1 MTNKDIL
8 LEVIGDAGERFVPE
22 LTGKKK
28 KHSVLKWSALGGVCA
43 AAVIVCVIVLI
54 KMNKNES
61 AISPYVNLP
70 QIGNSNTKS
79 GTDKINPTIRFGEMG
94 FEGLMAYDISELDT
108 PNPWNPDLKLSS
120 LPVYRN
126 LAYNDFGEMVYLSEE
141 QIREIAKN
149 TASALKVD
157 VIDTKITYV
166 KDFEQG
172 EVPDEIL
179 KSIYRI
185 DVNCS
190 DNTTITVYGDG
201 QIRIEFER
209 NTLPSGYNFSHNS
222 TSKEE
227 AQKVMDYLSDKYGSL
242 LHYDNALCFS
252 IADRSFSGVE
262 NRSYYVYDRS
272 DEPVQ
277 SILNY
282 NLSFSKFAP
291 DDNGDLL
298 CIWLNN
304 PLCVSEYLGDYPIIS
319 VDEATEQ
326 LMNGKYFSSVPGDY
340 IRNGRI
346 SKEGIAKIELVYR
359 NNKVEY
365 YQPYYKYYVEL
376 DSAAFNM
383 ADGLKNYGI
392 FYVPAI
398 DSEFLEE
405 YKYFGEY

>member
-141 QIREIAKN
+141 QMREIAKN

-172 EVPDEIL
+172 EVHRRSSY
-179 KSIYRI
+179 K
-185 DVNCS
+185 
-190 DNTTITVYGDG
+190 
-201 QIRIEFER
+201 
-209 NTLPSGYNFSHNS
+209 
-222 TSKEE
+222 
-227 AQKVMDYLSDKYGSL
+227 
-242 LHYDNALCFS
+242 LC
-252 IADRSFSGVE
+252 
-262 NRSYYVYDRS
+262 
-272 DEPVQ
+272 
-277 SILNY
+277 
-282 NLSFSKFAP
+282 
-291 DDNGDLL
+291 
-298 CIWLNN
+298 
-304 PLCVSEYLGDYPIIS
+304 
-319 VDEATEQ
+319 
-326 LMNGKYFSSVPGDY
+326 
-340 IRNGRI
+340 
-346 SKEGIAKIELVYR
+346 
-359 NNKVEY
+359 
-365 YQPYYKYYVEL
+365 
-376 DSAAFNM
+376 
-383 ADGLKNYGI
+383 
-392 FYVPAI
+392 
-398 DSEFLEE
+398 
-405 YKYFGEY
+405 